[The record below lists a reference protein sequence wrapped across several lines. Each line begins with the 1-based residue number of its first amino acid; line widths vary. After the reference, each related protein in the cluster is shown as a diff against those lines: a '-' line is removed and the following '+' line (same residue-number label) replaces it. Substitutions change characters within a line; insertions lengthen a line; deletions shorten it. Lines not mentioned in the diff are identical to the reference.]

1 MCGICG
7 IFERR
12 GQAPDVSALR
22 AMNNTLLHRGPDGE
36 GVYLGGHVGL
46 AMRRLS
52 IIDLAGSDQPLY
64 NEDQQI
70 ALIFNGEIYNYRALR
85 SELAGRGH
93 QFRTGG
99 DGETIVHLY
108 EEFGVDAPRH
118 LRGQFAFALWDARE
132 QRLVLARDITG
143 EKPLYYALTDERL
156 LWGSEIKALLAHPL
170 MPRRHRLHEPEAL
183 AYYLTHGCFPDH
195 LTAYQ
200 GVQSVPPAHTLIVT
214 PHETKLQRYWQLP
227 LNAPAERHA
236 RVEHYLPQVKAAL
249 EHAVEQTMIA
259 DVPLGAFLSGGVD
272 SSLIVALMQ
281 RRSRQPVHTFSIGFA
296 GDDSFDETPYA
307 RRVAALLGT
316 RHTEFTVRPDM
327 LDVLPTLVK
336 HHDQPFADA
345 SALPMYF
352 LSKLT
357 RDHVTV
363 ALTGDGGDE
372 LFAGYER
379 FYALALLKRLQGMA
393 KGIGQLSTLLEW
405 LPEGTSYR
413 DPVKR
418 AKRFANSAHQ
428 PLHHA
433 YLDYVRIFT
442 REQVKSIT
450 GVNDADPETIHQ
462 PADALVYNFHTY
474 LPHDLLVKTDRMSMA
489 ASLEARSPFLH
500 QEVIEAAFAVPFN
513 LRLRGKTT
521 KYLLKQLA
529 KDYLPAD
536 IVDRPKHGFGVPLG
550 AWLRRDSRL
559 VRDLLLGS
567 GARLADVMDPL
578 WALRLI
584 EEHERG
590 QVDQSRRLWALMTL
604 EVWLRM
610 EAV

>member
-12 GQAPDVSALR
+12 GAALDVDALHQ
-22 AMNNTLLHRGPDGE
+22 MNSTLIHRGPDGE
-36 GVYLGGHVGL
+36 GVYLNERIGL

-52 IIDLAGSDQPLY
+52 IIDITGSAQPLY
-64 NEDQQI
+64 NEDCQI
-70 ALIFNGEIYNYRALR
+70 ALVFNGEIYNYRALR
-85 SELAGRGH
+85 AKLSQRGH
-93 QFRTGG
+93 EFRTEG
-99 DGETIVHLY
+99 DGETIIHLY
-108 EEFGVDAPRH
+108 EEYGEDAPRH
-118 LRGQFAFALWDARE
+118 LRGQFAFALWDARVE
-132 QRLVLARDITG
+132 QLMLARDIAG

-170 MPRRHRLHEPEAL
+170 MPRRHRLHDPQAL
-183 AYYLTHGCFPDH
+183 AYYLTHGCFPAH
-195 LTAYQ
+195 MTAYE
-200 GVQSVPPAHTLIVT
+200 GVLSVPPAHTLIVT
-214 PHETKLQRYWQLP
+214 AQAAKLQHYWQLP
-227 LNAPAERHA
+227 PNAPAERHA
-236 RVEHYLPQVKAAL
+236 RAADYLPKVKAAL

-272 SSLIVALMQ
+272 SSLIVAMMQ
-281 RRSRQPVHTFSIGFA
+281 RHSRQPVYTFSIGFE

-316 RHTEFTVRPDM
+316 HHTEFIVKPDM
-327 LDVLPTLVK
+327 LEVLPTLVK

-357 RDHVTV
+357 RSHVTV

-379 FYALALLKRLQGMA
+379 FYALALLKRLQSVA
-393 KGIGQLSTLLEW
+393 KGIEQLAGLLNR

-413 DPVKR
+413 DPIKR
-418 AKRFANSAHQ
+418 AKRFANSANQ
-428 PLHHA
+428 PLHDA

-442 REQVKSIT
+442 ATQVEAIT
-450 GVNDADPETIHQ
+450 GIAYQEAQTIHQ
-462 PADALVYNFHTY
+462 PADALIYNFHTY
-474 LPHDLLVKTDRMSMA
+474 LPDDLLVKADRMSMA
-489 ASLEARSPFLH
+489 ASLEARSPFLY
-500 QEVIEAAFAVPFN
+500 QDVIEAALAVPFN
-513 LRLRGKTT
+513 LRLRGQTT

-529 KDYLPAD
+529 KEYLPAA

-559 VRDLLLGS
+559 VRDLLTGASAQVGS
-567 GARLADVMDPL
+567 VMDSA
-578 WALRLI
+578 WAERFI
-584 EEHERG
+584 AEHERG
-590 QVDQSRRLWALMTL
+590 QADHARRLWALLTL
-604 EVWLRM
+604 EIWLRA
-610 EAV
+610 EAG

>member
-7 IFERR
+7 IFERC
-12 GQAPDVSALR
+12 GQAPNADALR
-22 AMNNTLLHRGPDGE
+22 AMNSTLLHRGPDGQ
-36 GVYLGGHVGL
+36 GVYLGERVGL

-70 ALIFNGEIYNYRALR
+70 VLVFNGEIYNYRALR
-85 SELAGRGH
+85 TDLAGRGH
-93 QFRTGG
+93 QFRTEG

-132 QRLVLARDITG
+132 QHLMLARDIAG

-170 MPRRHRLHEPEAL
+170 MPRRHRLGEPEAL
-183 AYYLTHGCFPDH
+183 AYYLTHGCFPDDM
-195 LTAYQ
+195 TAYQ

-214 PHETKLQRYWQLP
+214 AHDAKLQRYWQLP
-227 LNAPAERHA
+227 TNAPAERHA
-236 RVEHYLPQVKAAL
+236 RAEHYLPKVKAAL

-316 RHTEFTVRPDM
+316 RHTEFTVKPDM

-379 FYALALLKRLQGMA
+379 FYALALLKDLQGVA
-393 KGIGQLSTLLEW
+393 KGIGQLSNLLGW

-418 AKRFANSAHQ
+418 AKRFAHSAHQ

-442 REQVKSIT
+442 TEQVRSIT
-450 GVNDADPETIHQ
+450 GVNDIAPEAIHQ
-462 PADALVYNFHTY
+462 PADALIYNFHTY
-474 LPHDLLVKTDRMSMA
+474 LPHDLLVKADRMSMA
-489 ASLEARSPFLH
+489 ASLEARSPFLC

-559 VRDLLLGS
+559 VRDLLLGA
-567 GARLADVMDPL
+567 GARLANVMDPQ
-578 WALRLI
+578 WARRLI

-590 QVDQSRRLWALMTL
+590 QADHARRLWALMTL
-604 EVWLRM
+604 EVWLRA
-610 EAV
+610 EVV

>member
-12 GQAPDVSALR
+12 GQAPDSEALHQ
-22 AMNNTLLHRGPDGE
+22 MNGTLIHRGPDGE
-36 GVYLGGHVGL
+36 GVYLDERIGL

-52 IIDLAGSDQPLY
+52 IIDLQGSAQPLY

-70 ALIFNGEIYNYRALR
+70 ALVFNGEIYNYRALR
-85 SELAGRGH
+85 AKLSQRGH
-93 QFRTGG
+93 QFRTEG
-99 DGETIVHLY
+99 DGETIIHLY
-108 EEFGVDAPRH
+108 EEYGEDAPRY
-118 LRGQFAFALWDARE
+118 LRGQFAFALWDARVG
-132 QRLVLARDITG
+132 RLVLARDITG

-156 LWGSEIKALLAHPL
+156 LWGSEIKALLAHPQ
-170 MPRRHRLHEPEAL
+170 MPRRHRLHEPEVL
-183 AYYLTHGCFPDH
+183 AYYLTHGSFPAH
-195 LTAYQ
+195 MTAYQ

-214 PHETKLQRYWQLP
+214 AEAVTLQRYWQLP
-227 LNAPAERHA
+227 PNAPAERTA
-236 RVEHYLPQVKAAL
+236 RVQDYLPKVKAAL

-281 RRSRQPVHTFSIGFA
+281 RRSRQPVHTFSIGFE

-307 RRVAALLGT
+307 RRVASLLGT
-316 RHTEFTVRPDM
+316 RHTKFTVKPDM
-327 LDVLPTLVK
+327 LEVLPTLVK

-345 SALPMYF
+345 SALPTYF

-379 FYALALLKRLQGMA
+379 FYALALLKDLQGVA
-393 KGIGQLSTLLEW
+393 KGIGQLARLLNR

-418 AKRFANSAHQ
+418 AKRFANSADQ
-428 PLHHA
+428 PLHEA
-433 YLDYVRIFT
+433 YLGYMSIFT
-442 REQVKSIT
+442 AEQIAAIT
-450 GVNDADPETIHQ
+450 GVAHQEAPTIHQ
-462 PADALVYNFHTY
+462 PADALIYNFHTY
-474 LPHDLLVKTDRMSMA
+474 LPDDLLVKTDRMSMA

-500 QEVIEAAFAVPFN
+500 QDVIEAAFAVPFN

-529 KDYLPAD
+529 KEYLPAD

-559 VRDLLLGS
+559 VRDLITGASANIGGVMEAKWAELL
-567 GARLADVMDPL
+567 
-578 WALRLI
+578 I
-584 EEHERG
+584 NEHERG
-590 QVDQSRRLWALMTL
+590 QADHSRRLWALLTL
-604 EVWLRM
+604 EVWLRA
-610 EAV
+610 EAG